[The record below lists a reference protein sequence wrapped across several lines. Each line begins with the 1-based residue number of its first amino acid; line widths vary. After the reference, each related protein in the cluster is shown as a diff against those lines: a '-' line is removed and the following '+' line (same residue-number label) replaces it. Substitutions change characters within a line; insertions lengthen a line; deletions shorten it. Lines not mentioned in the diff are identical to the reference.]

1 MVNNYSTKTA
11 ILSSVVMKGI
21 LTNLTVHQGILR
33 ISTEKKYSNIK
44 TRRNTNENVRNVE
57 LNSDYRNSRDLA
69 R

>member
-44 TRRNTNENVRNVE
+44 TRNTNENVKNVE
-57 LNSDYRNSRDLA
+57 FNSDYRNSRDLA

>member
-1 MVNNYSTKTA
+1 MVNNYSTKTT

-21 LTNLTVHQGILR
+21 LTNLTVYQGILR

-44 TRRNTNENVRNVE
+44 TRRNTNENVKNVE
-57 LNSDYRNSRDLA
+57 FNSDCRNSRDLA